1 MNSFPPL
8 DLRDNNGIVFIRL
21 KHGPPYFPF
30 VKANMFGGAIST
42 VSLAQVPSV
51 HTILLQM
58 ICWVYFITCA
68 TQTCNILSVS
78 HRSCRILFPLKPIV
92 QGFYCLV
99 KMGYGLVRCFRASG
113 CPQTLNCCDCKH
125 QSSIVVWSHNICGTA
140 LLLCVLLYVW
150 ECFLKIG
157 IGSDGNWSI
166 KWFCFIRSVEVLVDN
181 WCVTLDATGWCQQIV
196 IHLANSCRS

>member
-42 VSLAQVPSV
+42 VSLARVPSV

-58 ICWVYFITCA
+58 ICWVYFITWA
-68 TQTCNILSVS
+68 TRTCNILSVS
-78 HRSCRILFPLKPIV
+78 HGSCRILSPLKPIA
-92 QGFYCLV
+92 QRIYCLA
-99 KMGYGLVRCFRASG
+99 KMGCGLVRCFRASS
-113 CPQTLNCCDCKH
+113 CPRALNCCDCKH
-125 QSSIVVWSHNICGTA
+125 QSSIVVWSHNICGTVSLICVA
-140 LLLCVLLYVW
+140 LDIC
-150 ECFLKIG
+150 ECFLQTE

-166 KWFCFIRSVEVLVDN
+166 KWFCFIRGVKFL
-181 WCVTLDATGWCQQIV
+181 WIIDASHSMLQIV
-196 IHLANSCRS
+196 IYLANSCVLLR